1 MYDPVVVI
9 APVVI
14 FRLFL
19 LARESHTNLSVL
31 CVWISPLPLDFTR
44 TDSFSSLLSQQC
56 FWSSVV
62 EKMEQRSGVPYGSA
76 MTQHRP
82 HPQQIRA

>member
-1 MYDPVVVI
+1 VQLLFCMYDPVVVI

-31 CVWISPLPLDFTR
+31 CVDF
-44 TDSFSSLLSQQC
+44 
-56 FWSSVV
+56 
-62 EKMEQRSGVPYGSA
+62 PYAS
-76 MTQHRP
+76 
-82 HPQQIRA
+82 